1 MAVALLERAT
11 RSTTTRTAPPCPSCG
26 NSLPEHEQARLREG
40 QELLRVSNEWRDVYT
55 PNRGG
60 PGEWLAQIQRLFG

>member
-1 MAVALLERAT
+1 
-11 RSTTTRTAPPCPSCG
+11 
-26 NSLPEHEQARLREG
+26 
-40 QELLRVSNEWRDVYT
+40 LLRVSNEWRDVYT